1 MNKVYAVIA
10 LATCLTLFS
19 IFGLPFVFSAIT
31 GIPVW
36 FLFPKFYSL
45 SIFSTEGVMT
55 VKLNSTVPETIG
67 EYILVTVLDAKNNAP
82 IENALVKIDEGSFDD
97 YNRTTG
103 PNGTTQFPYIGSTT
117 QIFVSKEGYANADP
131 IVIPQIPAD
140 WVTTRNYQYLTFV
153 VMLMCAWGPAFYL
166 YKKQEKRP
174 STKRRRRKKSG
185 TPE

>member
-31 GIPVW
+31 GVPTW
-36 FLFPKFYSL
+36 FLFPTLYEL
-45 SIFSTEGVMT
+45 SGFPSQGAMT
-55 VKLNSTVPETIG
+55 VKLNSTTPKTIG
-67 EYILVTVLDAKNNAP
+67 EYILVTVLDAKTNIP
-82 IENALVKIDEGSFDD
+82 MEDALVEINEGSYGN

-103 PNGTTQFPYIGSTT
+103 PNGTTQFGYIGATT

-140 WVTTRNYQYLTFV
+140 WVTTRNYQYLTWV
-153 VMLMCAWGPAFYL
+153 IMLLCSWGPAFYF

-174 STKRRRRKKSG
+174 STKRRGRKKSS
-185 TPE
+185 THE